1 MWFPALILMA
11 AADDPAPSLSAKMLP
26 IYQQEA
32 REYTLAVE
40 SAPMRPLEL
49 KAEPVLEWTNPIR
62 GTGGRQQGA
71 VFIWLLDGRPAALG
85 CIFSEPHTT
94 LPGRLVRH
102 ELHALDPEK
111 LLVSREAVNKW
122 EPQAGLA
129 RAELADAGLPAATP
143 GLRLVQMRQL
153 AKEFTGYSAE
163 VNPNGTGTGK
173 RYDLRLLPT
182 PLYRYKAAKTGVVD
196 GALFALVSEAGT
208 DPEVLLVI
216 EAREEKG
223 KLRWEF
229 ACGRFSDCELHVTR
243 KEKEVFTSVRG
254 PDNPFAHDPKHL
266 YRIYPDKVV
275 TEEGKLIARVRQTA
289 RGPEV
294 TPVEEK

>member
-1 MWFPALILMA
+1 MLFPVLILMA
-11 AADDPAPSLSAKMLP
+11 AVGDPGTPLSAKMLP
-26 IYQQEA
+26 VYLKEA
-32 REYTLAVE
+32 GEYSLAVE
-40 SAPMRPLEL
+40 SAPKQPLEL

-62 GTGGRQQGA
+62 GVTGVQQGA
-71 VFIWLLDGRPAALG
+71 VFIWLRDGRPAALG
-85 CIFSEPHTT
+85 CIFSVPHDK

-102 ELHALDPEK
+102 ELHALDAEK
-111 LLVSREAVNKW
+111 LMVTRESVNKW

-129 RAELADAGLPAATP
+129 RAEFAGADAPAATP
-143 GLRLVQMRQL
+143 GARLVQMRQL
-153 AKEFTGYSAE
+153 AKEFTGYSQDT
-163 VNPNGTGTGK
+163 NQNGK

-182 PLYRYKAAKTGVVD
+182 PLYRYKAAKTGVID

-216 EAREEKG
+216 EAKEENG

-229 ACGRFSDCELHVTR
+229 ACGRFSDCDLHVSR
-243 KEKEVFTSVRG
+243 KEKEVYSSVRG

-275 TEEGKLIARVRQTA
+275 TEAGKLLARVRQTP
-289 RGPEV
+289 RGPET